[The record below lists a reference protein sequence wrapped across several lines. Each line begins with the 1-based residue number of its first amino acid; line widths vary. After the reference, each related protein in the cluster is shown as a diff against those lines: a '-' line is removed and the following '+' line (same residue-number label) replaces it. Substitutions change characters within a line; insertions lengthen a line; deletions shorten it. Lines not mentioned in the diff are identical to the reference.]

1 MTSGEKV
8 MQAARAE
15 VGVHEV
21 PWGSNRGQ
29 RVQQYQAAT
38 DLGGTGWPWCG
49 AFAKWVYA
57 RVSVP
62 DDGLAHQATAEIARR
77 AYAQGAV
84 VSYPVVGAML
94 CWPGKHVAMIDRVY
108 GRTTVGTIG
117 GNESD
122 AVRTN
127 TRSTAGAVIVAPR
140 AVRTGAV
147 APPEP
152 TRIYAFQDPK
162 GAVLLPG
169 VWRTKAFAI
178 NARRRLGTLGKRARV
193 TKRNGRWRVL
203 MPGEYRYTSRP
214 ERNADQALREAQTG
228 RRMRRTSRLTT
239 SLDRTQ
245 VVTQGLG
252 KTT

>member
-1 MTSGEKV
+1 MTAGDKLV
-8 MQAARAE
+8 AAARGE
-15 VGVHEV
+15 LGVRED
-21 PWGSNRGQ
+21 PPGSNSGS
-29 RVQQYQAAT
+29 RVRQYQAAT
-38 DLGGTGWPWCG
+38 DLAGTGWPWCG
-49 AFAKWVYA
+49 AFQKWLHA
-57 RVSVP
+57 RVGVP
-62 DDGLAHQATAEIARR
+62 DDGLPHQATAEIARR

-84 VSYPVVGAML
+84 ISYPVVGAML
-94 CWPGKHVAMIDRVY
+94 VWPGKHVAGITRVWS
-108 GRTTVGTIG
+108 RTTVDTIG
-117 GNESD
+117 GNEGD
-122 AVRTN
+122 AVRSN

-169 VWRTKAFAI
+169 TWRVKAFAV